1 MKNATHASMVG
12 VAFSCPSRR
21 RIFFNEEM
29 GAGIFAF
36 AGWCRNGLVPLRE
49 PMPGPWNGRTLEQFV
64 SCNGQLFVFVD
75 GWTGRRQRI
84 CAFWQEEISHRHFS
98 IRKDDL
104 V

>member
-49 PMPGPWNGRTLEQFV
+49 PMPGP
-64 SCNGQLFVFVD
+64 
-75 GWTGRRQRI
+75 
-84 CAFWQEEISHRHFS
+84 
-98 IRKDDL
+98 
-104 V
+104 